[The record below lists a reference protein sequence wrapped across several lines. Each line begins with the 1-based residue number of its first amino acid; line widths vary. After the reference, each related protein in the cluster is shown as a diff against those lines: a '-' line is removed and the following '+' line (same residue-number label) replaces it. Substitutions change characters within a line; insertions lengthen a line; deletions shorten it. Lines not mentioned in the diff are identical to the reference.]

1 MIDIKIGK
9 EVYTFTE
16 DDVFLDNKA
25 CVQCLTKSVYI
36 TAAWTSSPLKMTKKA
51 LKLLDE
57 KCERVTI
64 TTHNYS
70 KIEGLTVFSLK
81 LKGE

>member
-1 MIDIKIGK
+1 MIDIKIGR

-16 DDVFLDNKA
+16 DDVFLDNGA
-25 CVQCLTKSVYI
+25 CVQCFTKSVFTNI
-36 TAAWTSSPLKMTKKA
+36 SILNPPLKMTNKA

-57 KCERVTI
+57 KCERVII
-64 TTHNYS
+64 TTHNFS